1 MKLRSRFCAICAFG
15 LILLATIT
23 GTASA
28 KMRIA
33 VLEFQNNATEAKEV
47 TEGVRRGITDML
59 TTELVKTGAF
69 SVYERSRIESIAKEQ
84 KLSAS
89 GLVDANT
96 AVSLGRLVGVEAIIT
111 GAITEF
117 STKTSGGFIP
127 LGGFT
132 GVAVGSST
140 AKVALDLRVVRI
152 QTGEVVAVVRET
164 GTADRSAGGVMI
176 SGLTFAEGESGGM
189 LSAATYNAIQKIA
202 TRLRQMVSGSSY
214 HVLAYS
220 GDMVTVDAGMS
231 QGIQPGQLLTVYLEG
246 LPIVGL
252 KGEVLGIE
260 KNYLAVLKAKD
271 VQNAYSKCEVLRME
285 GKPSRGDFVEL
296 FFGKP
301 DKVQLTRRSTAT
313 ALNALGGGSGGTPPA
328 VEPTPEPRAE
338 PTPVPASSGKG
349 KKGAIPT
356 PEPARPTLEPTPVPQ
371 PTQAPVNIL
380 AGSASNKSDQIDVL
394 DAMPLTPEQKANI
407 TIVHKGGYYNLTK
420 GNFSRALKQ
429 FEQGVKIYPGNYLD
443 MYWAGVTA
451 YKMGKR
457 TLAREWIDKA
467 IAANP
472 SYEPAIDFRDRNLE
486 KKKK

>member
-1 MKLRSRFCAICAFG
+1 MKLRSRFCPIGVLG
-15 LILLATIT
+15 LILLATIA

-33 VLEFQNNATEAKEV
+33 VLEFQNNATEAKEI

-69 SVYERSRIESIAKEQ
+69 TVYERSRIEAVAKEQ

-89 GLVDANT
+89 GLVDPTT
-96 AVSLGRLVGVEAIIT
+96 AVSLGRLVGVEAIVT

-140 AKVALDLRVVRI
+140 AKVALDLRVVRV
-152 QTGEVVAVVRET
+152 QTGEVVSVVRET

-202 TRLRQMVSGSSY
+202 VRLRQMVSGSSY
-214 HVLAYS
+214 HVLSYS
-220 GDMVTVDAGMS
+220 GDTVTVDGGMS
-231 QGIQPGQLLTVYLEG
+231 QGIQPGQMLAVYLEG
-246 LPIVGL
+246 MPIVGL
-252 KGEVLGIE
+252 KGEILGIE
-260 KNYLAVLKAKD
+260 KNYLAILKAKD
-271 VQNAYSKCEVLRME
+271 VQNAYSKCDILRME
-285 GKPSRGDFVEL
+285 GAPARGDFVEL

-301 DKVQLTRRSTAT
+301 DSVRLTRRSTAT
-313 ALNALGGGSGGTPPA
+313 ALNALGDGSRGATPPA
-328 VEPTPEPRAE
+328 VEPTPEP
-338 PTPVPASSGKG
+338 TPVPASAGKG
-349 KKGAIPT
+349 KKGATPT
-356 PEPARPTLEPTPVPQ
+356 PEPARPAAEPTPVPQ
-371 PTQAPVNIL
+371 PTQAPVNLL

-429 FEQGVKIYPGNYLD
+429 FEEGVKIYPGNYLD

-451 YKMGKR
+451 YKMGKKP
-457 TLAREWIDKA
+457 LAREWIDKA

>member
-1 MKLRSRFCAICAFG
+1 MKLRSHRCTVLLLSAFFIAALSG
-15 LILLATIT
+15 V
-23 GTASA
+23 ASA

-69 SVYERSRIESIAKEQ
+69 TVYERSRIEAVAKEQ

-89 GLVDANT
+89 GLVDPTT
-96 AVSLGRLVGVEAIIT
+96 AVSLGRLVGVEAIVT

-140 AKVALDLRVVRI
+140 AKVALDLRVVRV
-152 QTGEVVAVVRET
+152 QTGEVVSVVRET

-176 SGLTFAEGESGGM
+176 SGLAFGEGESGGI

-202 TRLRQMVSGSSY
+202 QRLRQMVSGSSY
-214 HVLAYS
+214 HVLAYA
-220 GDMVTVDAGMS
+220 GDVATVDAGMS
-231 QGIQPGQLLTVYLEG
+231 QGIQPGQMLAVYLEG
-246 LPIVGL
+246 TPVVGL

-260 KNYLAVLKAKD
+260 KNYLAILKAKE
-271 VQNAYSKCEVLRME
+271 VQNAYSKCEVVRME
-285 GKPSRGDFVEL
+285 GAPGRGDLVEL

-301 DKVQLTRRSTAT
+301 DQVPLKRRSIAT
-313 ALNALGGGSGGTPPA
+313 ALNVLGGGSAATPA
-328 VEPTPEPRAE
+328 VEPTPEPKPE
-338 PTPVPASSGKG
+338 PTGAPKG
-349 KKGAIPT
+349 KTARPT
-356 PEPARPTLEPTPVPQ
+356 PEPVRPRPEPTPEPQ
-371 PTQAPVNIL
+371 PTQAPVNPL
-380 AGSASNKSDQIDVL
+380 SGSTANKSDQIDVL

-407 TIVHKGGYYNLTK
+407 SIVHKAGYYNLTK

-429 FEQGVKIYPGNYLD
+429 FEEAVKIYSGNYLD

-451 YKMGKR
+451 YKMGKKSV
-457 TLAREWIDKA
+457 AREWIDRS
-467 IAANP
+467 ISTNP
-472 SYEPAIDFRDRNLE
+472 SYEPAIDFRDRNLA
-486 KKKK
+486 KKK

>member
-1 MKLRSRFCAICAFG
+1 MKLRSRFCPIGMLG
-15 LILLATIT
+15 LILLATIA

-33 VLEFQNNATEAKEV
+33 VLEFQNNATEAKEI

-69 SVYERSRIESIAKEQ
+69 TVYERSRIEAVAKEQ

-89 GLVDANT
+89 GLVDPTT
-96 AVSLGRLVGVEAIIT
+96 AVSLGRLVGVEAIVT

-140 AKVALDLRVVRI
+140 AKVALDLRVVRV
-152 QTGEVVAVVRET
+152 QTGEVVSVVRET

-176 SGLTFAEGESGGM
+176 SGLAFGEGESGGI

-202 TRLRQMVSGSSY
+202 NRLRQMVSGSSY
-214 HVLAYS
+214 HVLAYA
-220 GDMVTVDAGMS
+220 GDMATVDAGMS
-231 QGIQPGQLLTVYLEG
+231 QGIQPGQMLAVYLEG
-246 LPIVGL
+246 TPVVGL
-252 KGEVLGIE
+252 KGEILGIE
-260 KNYLAVLKAKD
+260 KNYLAILKAKD
-271 VQNAYSKCEVLRME
+271 VQNAYSKCEVVRME
-285 GKPSRGDFVEL
+285 GTPSRGDLVEL

-301 DKVQLTRRSTAT
+301 DQVPLKRRSTAT

-328 VEPTPEPRAE
+328 VEPTPDPRQE
-338 PTPVPASSGKG
+338 PTPVPASTGKG
-349 KKGAIPT
+349 KKGATPT
-356 PEPARPTLEPTPVPQ
+356 PEPVRPTLEPTPAPH
-371 PTQAPVNIL
+371 PTQAPVNLL

-429 FEQGVKIYPGNYLD
+429 FEEGVKIYSGNYLD

-451 YKMGKR
+451 YKMGKKP
-457 TLAREWIDKA
+457 LAREWIDKA

-472 SYEPAIDFRDRNLE
+472 SYEPAIDFRDRNLA
-486 KKKK
+486 KKK